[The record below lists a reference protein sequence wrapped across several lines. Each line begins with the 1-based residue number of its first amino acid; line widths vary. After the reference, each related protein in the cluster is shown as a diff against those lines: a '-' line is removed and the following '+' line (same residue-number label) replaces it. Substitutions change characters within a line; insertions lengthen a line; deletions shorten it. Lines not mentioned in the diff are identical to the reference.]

1 MEKLEYAG
9 EGHDCHLPQNN
20 KNMFQFQTN
29 VIQIKIRDNTT
40 LAKFFFCQQKA
51 IVKISILKIKIMVF

>member
-9 EGHDCHLPQNN
+9 AGHDCHLPQNN

-40 LAKFFFCQQKA
+40 LAKFFFVNKKQ
-51 IVKISILKIKIMVF
+51 LLR